1 MADSFEVLTSVDIGS
16 HTIKGMVFAIENND
30 TQVLAYS
37 RVKSRGYEQGE
48 LKDIAALRESLESL
62 LKDLSGQLPR
72 RMESYFVISFVEKT
86 TFLGEEIK
94 TITLGDGS
102 IHNIS
107 EENVSELFSR
117 ISSENGTEY
126 DDASGSGDGFELVS
140 SSRTILHV
148 IPQKY
153 ILDGVKSVLNPIEME
168 ASTLGIKA
176 SVITIESTIKE
187 SLSNAFAG
195 VVSGEKPLV
204 YSSPFVSSM
213 VVLNGMEKERG
224 VVCLDLG
231 HSYTSI
237 CSYMN
242 GSVFYMK
249 SIEQGIKQVIKD
261 IAQVFHTSFD
271 EAERLLNTYGKVAMK
286 DTSSE
291 TVNYVTLDGKTTK
304 QITTAQLS
312 IVIYAK
318 VREILNLIKR
328 EIRVVT
334 TKMFE
339 EGENGIPGG
348 FVITGGGAKIEG
360 MIEFIREVFKV
371 SVRIGHIGTGNF
383 IPKSPDELE
392 DPVFSGCFGN
402 IYWYKLAGGL
412 ENIDTTQAPEKKRK
426 RKVSHKVEKE
436 GKGTFDKIL
445 NFLKKLV

>member
-16 HTIKGMVFAIENND
+16 HTIKGMVFAVESND
-30 TQVLAYS
+30 TEVLAYS
-37 RVKSRGYEQGE
+37 RVKSRGFEQGE
-48 LKDIAALRESLESL
+48 LKDIVALKESLQSL
-62 LKDLSGQLPR
+62 LEDLSGQLPR
-72 RMESYFVISFVEKT
+72 RMESYFIISFVEKT
-86 TFLGEEIK
+86 TFLTEEIK
-94 TITLGDGS
+94 TITIGNGTVQ
-102 IHNIS
+102 NITDEHVMEIYS
-107 EENVSELFSR
+107 K
-117 ISSENGTEY
+117 ISSENIEEY
-126 DDASGSGDGFELVS
+126 DDGYSDGFEPVS
-140 SSRTILHV
+140 SSRNILHA
-148 IPQKY
+148 IPQNY

-176 SVITIESTIKE
+176 SVITIESTIKD
-187 SLSNAFAG
+187 SLSNAFG
-195 VVSGEKPLV
+195 GLVGGEKPIV

-242 GSVFYMK
+242 GSIFYMK

-271 EAERLLNTYGKVAMK
+271 EAERLLNTYGKVALK

-291 TVNYVTLDGKTTK
+291 TISYVTLDGKTTK

-328 EIRVVT
+328 EIRVVNN
-334 TKMFE
+334 KMLE

-348 FVITGGGAKIEG
+348 FVITGGGSKIEG

-371 SVRIGHIGTGNF
+371 SVRVGHIGTGSF
-383 IPKSPDELE
+383 VPKYPDDLE
-392 DPVFSGCFGN
+392 DAVFSGCFGN
-402 IYWYKLAGGL
+402 IYWYKLAGGF
-412 ENIDTTQAPEKKRK
+412 ENVETVDKTDKKRK
-426 RKVSHKVEKE
+426 RRAAAKPEKQ
-436 GKGTFDKIL
+436 GNNTFDKIL